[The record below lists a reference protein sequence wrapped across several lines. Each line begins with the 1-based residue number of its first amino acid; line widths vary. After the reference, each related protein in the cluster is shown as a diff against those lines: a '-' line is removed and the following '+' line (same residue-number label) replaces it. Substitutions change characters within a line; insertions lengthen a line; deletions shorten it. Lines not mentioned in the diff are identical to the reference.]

1 MQAASLTFATTGTW
15 KLNSFNSTSGTYSAA
30 WLPGMAPVV
39 NAPVMTAGSI
49 AQKPEHAEEATSIL
63 VDEGVITPDALRA
76 MAEAANKIKLDSSI
90 AKKDW
95 AKMADQ
101 LEQTHNLSAEDMLA
115 VRDFAAGVK
124 QFHTQLHREFRA
136 ADYDMKAK
144 VEGSNRT
151 ISSQLEDVHVFL
163 DRIKE
168 PSTAYLETAAKVAIQ
183 GLAPASFGPTGTLAA
198 YVAWTGQNQA
208 EVQSLVKQL
217 ESLQDRNNPVFLHGN
232 KVEPVHGEKLWQ
244 AKMNL
249 LDDAYASASGGQPV
263 EIDAQYFE
271 LTSDHF
277 VAKLAQ
283 CAQAGCKVRINID
296 PSRPTAGDVHSIDDG
311 PKKLRALLQLAR
323 TENADIG
330 VSMYPVAKNLG
341 NLTQLMHRKM
351 LRVGEKVLLGGM
363 NANRGSGDN
372 VDAGFVIQGPAAR
385 QLTEFF
391 ARDARQ
397 SADASTADIFGDE
410 ELTAFL
416 GKDVTMSPR
425 GLLALLDCVNGP
437 DAPGTL
443 IPNSPSFKEIA
454 TAAEEAG
461 VKVNDLVTGGK
472 ELPNIIAD
480 AASDR
485 VPLQLKKEGKRLFAD
500 MVQKVMNHIH
510 TAENLEALEDITLP
524 EGKVAGNVTM
534 ALGDDP
540 VEREALLLDTIGKE
554 DKFIYIPTFV
564 ITKPVARAL
573 IARRDELKAQGKAL
587 DIKVIADPGIYGYG
601 GTPNEAGV
609 LELEDAGIPVRW
621 ALLPRPERSHD
632 RKVHAKQVLTSK
644 AEFVGST
651 NLSHK
656 GLKDNWELS
665 GVMYFDP
672 ADPQA
677 MAARDDTKARFERM
691 WEYESFE
698 LDTRKVADRR
708 VPDEGQKDRPMRVQ
722 ESRGSAV
729 RSLLN
734 RIKQYECETA
744 DWLQQW
750 KMDMFVSGTAHELE
764 VAGVSPGYALMM
776 AVEQQLG
783 TEEFYARLHE
793 LPGYQKLEKFRDG
806 ELDWSREKV

>member
-1 MQAASLTFATTGTW
+1 MQAGYLLQYGGTLTQRGTYQAMAPTPYMM
-15 KLNSFNSTSGTYSAA
+15 SVSPTPVRTSGS
-30 WLPGMAPVV
+30 L
-39 NAPVMTAGSI
+39 
-49 AQKPEHAEEATSIL
+49 AQKPEHCEEATNIL

-76 MAEAANKIKLDSSI
+76 MADAAAKIKLDSSI
-90 AKKDW
+90 GKKDW
-95 AKMADQ
+95 AKMAQ
-101 LEQTHNLSAEDMLA
+101 ELETNHNLSAEDMLA

-124 QFHTQLHREFRA
+124 QFHTQLHREFRG

-151 ISSQLEDVHVFL
+151 ISSQLEDVHVFMSKF
-163 DRIKE
+163 KE
-168 PSTAYLETAAKVAIQ
+168 PSTAYLETAAKVALQ
-183 GLAPASFGPTGTLAA
+183 SMTPASFGPTGTLAA
-198 YVAWTGQNQA
+198 YVAWTGQSQT
-208 EVQSLVKQL
+208 EVQGLVKQL

-244 AKMNL
+244 AKMTL
-249 LDDAYASASGGQPV
+249 LDDALASAQGGQPP

-271 LTSDHF
+271 LTSDDF
-277 VAKLAQ
+277 VAKLAK

-323 TENADIG
+323 TEDADIG

-341 NLTQLMHRKM
+341 SLTQLMHRKL

-397 SADASTADIFGDE
+397 SADATTADIFGDDK
-410 ELTAFL
+410 LSAFL
-416 GKDVTMSPR
+416 GKEVTMSPR

-437 DAPGTL
+437 DAPGTR
-443 IPNSPSFKEIA
+443 IPNRPNFEEIA
-454 TAAEEAG
+454 RAADEAG
-461 VKVNDLVTGGK
+461 VKVSDLVLGGK
-472 ELPNIIAD
+472 ELPDMITE
-480 AASDR
+480 ASNDR
-485 VPLQLKKEGKRLFAD
+485 TPLSLKRGGKQLFAD
-500 MVQKVMNHIH
+500 MVQKVMAEIH
-510 TAENLEALEDITLP
+510 SAENLEALEDITLP

-540 VEREALLLDTIGKE
+540 VEREALLLDTIAKE

-573 IARRDELKAQGKAL
+573 VARRDELKAQGKEL

-609 LELEDAGIPVRW
+609 LELEDANIPVRW

-672 ADPQA
+672 SDPQA

-691 WEYESFE
+691 WENESFE

-708 VPDEGQKDRPMRVQ
+708 VPNEDQKDREMRVQ

-734 RIKQYECETA
+734 RIKQFEVETA
-744 DWLQQW
+744 DWFESW
-750 KMDMFVSGTAHELE
+750 KSDMFVSGTMHELE

-783 TEEFYARLHE
+783 TEEYYKRLHE
-793 LPGYQKLEKFRDG
+793 LPGYEKLEKFRSG
-806 ELDWSREKV
+806 ELDWSREKVY